1 MPDVGKFF
9 GSLFGSAA
17 SGVASPA
24 AAMVD
29 GASKIIG
36 MFKLSPELKAKL
48 QAELTAENLDLEKT
62 ELAASLAQVQGQ
74 LAINEKEAE
83 STNWFIAGWRPAV
96 GWVCVLGLFYAYVAE
111 PFLKFG
117 LTLYRADLVAKL
129 PTLDTGTLISGLLIP
144 LLGLAGLRTFEK
156 LKDVEGNR

>member
-17 SGVASPA
+17 AGVASPA
-24 AAMVD
+24 GQVVE

-48 QAELTAENLDLEKT
+48 QAELVAENLDMEKT

-96 GWVCVLGLFYAYVAE
+96 GWVCVLGLFYAYVFE
-111 PFLKFG
+111 PFLKFF
-117 LTLYRADLVAKL
+117 LAIYRPDVIAKL
-129 PTLDTGTLISGLLIP
+129 PALDTGTLISGLLIP
-144 LLGLAGLRTFEK
+144 LLGLGALRTFEK